1 MKKFALAV
9 AVLVAV
15 FVVVVSIQPSV
26 FTIERSAVMSA
37 SPDAVFDQ
45 VNQLQ
50 RWPAW
55 SPWAAKDPGMKQTY
69 EGTESGVGASSTWSG
84 NQDVGEG
91 RMTIVESEPG
101 ALVSIR
107 LEFLK
112 PFESE
117 SEARFTFQSTDAGTI
132 VTWTMTGQNNFVG
145 KAFDLLMDM
154 DSMIGGDFE
163 KGLASLKALVEASPA
178 PSAGP

>member
-9 AVLVAV
+9 AVVVAV

-26 FTIERSAVMSA
+26 FTVERSAVMAA

-55 SPWAAKDPGMKQTY
+55 SPWAAKDPDMKQTY
-69 EGTESGVGASSTWSG
+69 AGPDSGVGASSTWAG
-84 NQDVGEG
+84 NQEVGEG
-91 RMTIVESEPG
+91 RMTIVASEPG
-101 ALVSIR
+101 ALVRIR

-112 PFESE
+112 PFESVSE
-117 SEARFTFQSTDAGTI
+117 SQFVFLPAEGGTL
-132 VTWTMTGQNNFVG
+132 VTWTMTGQNNFAG
-145 KAFDLLMDM
+145 KAFSLLMDM
-154 DSMIGGDFE
+154 DAMVGGDFE
-163 KGLASLKALVEASPA
+163 KGLASLKALVESRP
-178 PSAGP
+178 AGP